1 MPVPPKTPSAKN
13 SRDLVSIKIKKKRA
27 DITQF
32 CVVVTKALMT
42 LMERNF
48 YVADNGDTYDTCD
61 FTVNERCRHELWKLG
76 ISLSYMCTVSGN
88 KSQLHVYS
96 FR

>member
-1 MPVPPKTPSAKN
+1 
-13 SRDLVSIKIKKKRA
+13 
-27 DITQF
+27 
-32 CVVVTKALMT
+32 
-42 LMERNF
+42 MERNF